1 MANVPVIIRPD
12 NHTKQINLTSN
23 QRRRMA
29 TILLTNIIRLDR
41 FQQKWT
47 EENLIDDDN
56 QDGMGKQKN
65 QLDSWYEC
73 RLSSEFFSPL
83 LFLFVYID
91 ESVEKKK
98 YVPIERKSIIFHQN
112 KCKFHHHPYRK

>member
-73 RLSSEFFSPL
+73 RLSSEFFPHFCFC
-83 LFLFVYID
+83 LFTLIKVL
-91 ESVEKKK
+91 KKRTMFQLN
-98 YVPIERKSIIFHQN
+98 ENQ
-112 KCKFHHHPYRK
+112 